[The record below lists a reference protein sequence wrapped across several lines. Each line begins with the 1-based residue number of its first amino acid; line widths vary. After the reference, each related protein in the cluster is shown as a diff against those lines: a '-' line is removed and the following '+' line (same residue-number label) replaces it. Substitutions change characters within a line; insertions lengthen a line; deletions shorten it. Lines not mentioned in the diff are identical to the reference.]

1 MASLG
6 TQGPGPDL
14 LDGVFPPLPGP
25 DFSGAVS
32 CRVVG
37 DQVARMQHHTQGLT
51 GLRFLFSVGPLA
63 PLPRELKDFIPYL
76 DVYESL
82 VGIHG
87 TESLHNL
94 AYHGSRQEE
103 TLQC

>member
-14 LDGVFPPLPGP
+14 LDGVFVLLPGP

-51 GLRFLFSVGPLA
+51 GLSFFVFGRPFGPVA
-63 PLPRELKDFIPYL
+63 
-76 DVYESL
+76 
-82 VGIHG
+82 
-87 TESLHNL
+87 
-94 AYHGSRQEE
+94 
-103 TLQC
+103 